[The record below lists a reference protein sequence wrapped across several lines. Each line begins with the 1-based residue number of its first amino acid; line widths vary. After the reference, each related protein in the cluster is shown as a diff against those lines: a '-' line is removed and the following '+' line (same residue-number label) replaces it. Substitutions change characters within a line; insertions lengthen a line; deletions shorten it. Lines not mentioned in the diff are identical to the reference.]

1 MDQEQQKSSKKTVII
16 VVVVLVV
23 LVLIIILATG
33 KNKAQSPSTT
43 GSNNQTVQP
52 LANSQKAPSV
62 SLTTIDV
69 PAPTTP
75 YTATAD
81 NFSVNFAKAPKLSST
96 RFNSFSSGMI
106 PVTEYKEQFAK
117 DAEMAYYQVGVYHY
131 PTTYQFPDGILTTA
145 LQAATMIASA
155 RYPGSKI
162 DNQSSTTLLG
172 NPAEAALVTVPMNVD
187 PKNPTTKVTTGD
199 YLLITTKDHNIYV
212 ISAYGMTQSN
222 YDAFVNSFKFT
233 N

>member
-1 MDQEQQKSSKKTVII
+1 MDQEQQKSSKKTVIALI
-16 VVVVLVV
+16 VIIVV

-33 KNKAQSPSTT
+33 KNKAQAPTTT

-52 LANSQKAPSV
+52 LAKSQKAPSV

-69 PAPTTP
+69 PAPVTP
-75 YTATAD
+75 YTSTTD
-81 NFSVNFAKAPKLSST
+81 GFTVNFAKAPKVSST

-106 PVTEYKEQFAK
+106 PVTDYKEQFAK
-117 DAEMAYYQVGVYHY
+117 DSETAYYQVSVYHY
-131 PTTYQFPDGILTTA
+131 PTTYQFPDGIQSTA
-145 LQAATMIASA
+145 LQAVAMIASA

-172 NPAEAALVTVPMNVD
+172 NPAIAALVTVPMNVD
-187 PKNPTTKVTTGD
+187 PKNPTTKVPTGD
-199 YLLITTKDHNIYV
+199 YVLITTKGHNIYIITV
-212 ISAYGMTQSN
+212 YGMVQSN
-222 YDAFVNSFKFT
+222 YDAFLNSFKFT